1 MNTSRSLTECFRFWV
16 MAVTGVH
23 LLQGTQMLSVC
34 SLMNILNNLCSRI
47 EKNVLSTGSVY
58 EVAELKFSYVTC
70 FIWQMCIDFEKL
82 FTLAKKAY
90 MYMCID
96 NSLLLCISNSCMMGV
111 FSQCVF
117 LRSST
122 EILDRYECFHLLCT
136 NTFCILVLSIL
147 LYQVAYNFIRSL
159 LKIRDRNMFAIISV
173 IWFGLYVVVW
183 HCWECFN
190 VFWRRKNDFR

>member
-1 MNTSRSLTECFRFWV
+1 
-16 MAVTGVH
+16 
-23 LLQGTQMLSVC
+23 
-34 SLMNILNNLCSRI
+34 
-47 EKNVLSTGSVY
+47 
-58 EVAELKFSYVTC
+58 
-70 FIWQMCIDFEKL
+70 MCIDFEKL

-96 NSLLLCISNSCMMGV
+96 NSLLLCINNSCMMGV

-136 NTFCILVLSIL
+136 NTFCILSIL

-173 IWFGLYVVVW
+173 IWFGLYVVV
-183 HCWECFN
+183 
-190 VFWRRKNDFR
+190 